1 MLRQTTINF
10 EQRKIPLIPLENSTH
25 QSAGSSFS
33 EKSVFRFFFDP
44 LRGAIG
50 QLNSILKLQGKI
62 AESTKQENKHR
73 THSL

>member
-1 MLRQTTINF
+1 MLRQKPIYF
-10 EQRKIPLIPLENSTH
+10 AQRKIPLIPLENSTH

-50 QLNSILKLQGKI
+50 QLNSILKLTGKI
-62 AESTKQENKHR
+62 AESTKQDNRHKAHNF
-73 THSL
+73 